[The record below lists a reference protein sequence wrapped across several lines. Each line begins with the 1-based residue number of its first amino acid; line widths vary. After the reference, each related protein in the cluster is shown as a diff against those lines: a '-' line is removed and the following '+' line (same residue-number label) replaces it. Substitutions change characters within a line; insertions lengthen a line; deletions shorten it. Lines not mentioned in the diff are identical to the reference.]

1 LQAIILVGKK
11 QWWLKLANDYKAVYQ
26 DYKVINKDHLKK
38 LDWYILNKF
47 LKVFFFSIF
56 LFAVIAVVIDG
67 SEKTDDFVRSGF
79 SASEIFTRY
88 YIGFI
93 PHIIALLFP
102 LFVFIAVIFFT
113 SKMAGQTEIIAILAS
128 GTSYNRWLRPYLIGG
143 VFLGLFLWISNL
155 YFIPKANI
163 IRGSF
168 EAAYV
173 DSHSSYNALI
183 QGSTDIYFK
192 VDSFTYAGIY
202 GYDTAAKRGNNF
214 FIYKVEGDKVNY
226 NLRAETILW
235 DTASKQWLLTEV
247 IEREVYNNREKM
259 NYVSAMHT
267 NFGFLPLDLEKDKYT
282 KDKLT
287 TPQLIKQIKLEE
299 IRGSEVLNELRIER
313 YRRDATP
320 ITVLLLTLIGA
331 IIAGHKVRG
340 GSGSH
345 LALGFIIAAVFIITD
360 RFSTIFS
367 TKGNLPPLL
376 AAWIPNIIFV
386 WVVYY
391 LYKKAAK

>member
-1 LQAIILVGKK
+1 MKK
-11 QWWLKLANDYKAVYQ
+11 
-26 DYKVINKDHLKK
+26 I
-38 LDWYILNKF
+38 DWYILNKF

-79 SASEIFTRY
+79 SASEIFTHY

-226 NLRAETILW
+226 NLRA
-235 DTASKQWLLTEV
+235 D
-247 IEREVYNNREKM
+247 
-259 NYVSAMHT
+259 T

>member
-1 LQAIILVGKK
+1 L
-11 QWWLKLANDYKAVYQ
+11 LKLANDYKAVYQ

-163 IRGSF
+163 VRGSF
-168 EAAYV
+168 ESAYV

-235 DTASKQWLLTEV
+235 DTAAKQWLLTEV
-247 IEREVYNNREKM
+247 IERKVFNNREKM
-259 NYVSAMHT
+259 DYVSTMHT

>member
-1 LQAIILVGKK
+1 
-11 QWWLKLANDYKAVYQ
+11 
-26 DYKVINKDHLKK
+26 LKK

-79 SASEIFTRY
+79 SASEIFTHY

-128 GTSYNRWLRPYLIGG
+128 GTSYNRWLRPYWIGG

-173 DSHSSYNALI
+173 DAHSSYNALI

-235 DTASKQWLLTEV
+235 DTTAKQWALSEV
-247 IEREVYNNREKM
+247 IERTVYNNREQL
-259 NYVSAMHT
+259 NYITSTHKK
-267 NFGFLPLDLEKDKYT
+267 FGFLPIDLEKDKYT

-287 TPQLIKQIKLEE
+287 TPQLVKQIKLEE

-367 TKGNLPPLL
+367 TKGNLPPLI

>member
-11 QWWLKLANDYKAVYQ
+11 QWLLKLANDYKAVYQ

-235 DTASKQWLLTEV
+235 DTAAKQWLLTEV
-247 IEREVYNNREKM
+247 IERKVFNNREKM
-259 NYVSAMHT
+259 DYVSTMHT

>member
-1 LQAIILVGKK
+1 M
-11 QWWLKLANDYKAVYQ
+11 
-26 DYKVINKDHLKK
+26 KK

-235 DTASKQWLLTEV
+235 DTAAKQWLLTEV
-247 IEREVYNNREKM
+247 IERKVFNNREKM
-259 NYVSAMHT
+259 DYVSTMHT

>member
-1 LQAIILVGKK
+1 MQAIILVGKK
-11 QWWLKLANDYKAVYQ
+11 QWLLKLANDYKAVYQ

-235 DTASKQWLLTEV
+235 DTAAKQWLLTEV
-247 IEREVYNNREKM
+247 IERKVFNNREKM
-259 NYVSAMHT
+259 DYSSTMHT

>member
-11 QWWLKLANDYKAVYQ
+11 QWLLKLANDYKAVYQ

-235 DTASKQWLLTEV
+235 DTAAKQWLLTEV
-247 IEREVYNNREKM
+247 IERKVFNNREKM
-259 NYVSAMHT
+259 DYVSTMHT

-287 TPQLIKQIKLEE
+287 TPQLIKQIKLEQ

>member
-1 LQAIILVGKK
+1 MQAIIPVGKK
-11 QWWLKLANDYKAVYQ
+11 QWLLKLAKDYKP
-26 DYKVINKDHLKK
+26 LKK
-38 LDWYILNKF
+38 IDWYILNKF

-79 SASEIFTRY
+79 SAGEIFTHY

-143 VFLGLFLWISNL
+143 TFLGLFLWISNL

-168 EAAYV
+168 EAAYI

-235 DTASKQWLLTEV
+235 DTAAKQWLLTEV
-247 IEREVYNNREKM
+247 IEREVFNNREKM
-259 NYVSAMHT
+259 NYVSTMHT

-299 IRGSEVLNELRIER
+299 IRGSEVLPELKIER

-386 WVVYY
+386 FVVYY

>member
-11 QWWLKLANDYKAVYQ
+11 QWLLKLANDYKAVYQ

-163 IRGSF
+163 VRGSF